1 MLLYSTQYCY
11 YTTYSTVIIQ
21 HTVLLLYNIQYTV
34 LLLYSTQYCY
44 YTTYSTV
51 IIQHTVLLLYNIQ
64 YTVLLLYS
72 TQYCY
77 YTAYSTVIIQHT
89 VLLLYSIQYYYY
101 TAYNTVIIQHTVLLL
116 YSCINWSHNCRTKYW
131 WYLSRVSRQPPF
143 LWCLG
148 ETSHWL
154 RQGQHCHS
162 DKDKFLL

>member
-1 MLLYSTQYCY
+1 M
-11 YTTYSTVIIQ
+11 
-21 HTVLLLYNIQYTV
+21 
-34 LLLYSTQYCY
+34 LLYSTQYCY

-116 YSCINWSHNCRTKYW
+116 YSIQYCYYTVALTGATTAALNIDGTSPEFLASLLFCDVWVKPVIGFD
-131 WYLSRVSRQPPF
+131 RVSIAI
-143 LWCLG
+143 LTK
-148 ETSHWL
+148 TSFY
-154 RQGQHCHS
+154 CKTS
-162 DKDKFLL
+162 NSNDI